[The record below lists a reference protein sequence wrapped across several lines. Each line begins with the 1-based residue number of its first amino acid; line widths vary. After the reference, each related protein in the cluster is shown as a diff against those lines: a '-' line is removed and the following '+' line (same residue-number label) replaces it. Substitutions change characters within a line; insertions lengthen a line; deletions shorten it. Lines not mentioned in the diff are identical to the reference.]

1 MREEGQSTGLGS
13 LSVTATRENNRRR
26 FGDLRG
32 NVKWETVN
40 SPPARTWRGL
50 DILKNEEQLK
60 KLREENQ
67 LSELPVFQ

>member
-1 MREEGQSTGLGS
+1 M
-13 LSVTATRENNRRR
+13 TATHENRRHSILFGE

-60 KLREENQ
+60 KLREENHCQ
-67 LSELPVFQ
+67 VFAELPVFQ